1 MPRLTRLLLALCL
14 PALIAGCQ
22 LALPG
27 PDVPGPDGKGTQDV
41 TPNAV
46 AGDAIEVTALD
57 AGPAAA
63 GVAST
68 TPPTAPIPAPG
79 PEVAAAQPDPAPVA
93 AAAPAPK
100 PDPAAEV
107 PQTPKPAQQTACEKK
122 GGKWTRAGKGAL
134 FACIQSTRDA
144 GKQCSRESQCE
155 SQCLARSGTCAPF
168 KPLLGCN
175 EILQDNGARVTLC
188 ID

>member
-1 MPRLTRLLLALCL
+1 MPRLPSLLLALCL
-14 PALIAGCQ
+14 PALVAGCQ
-22 LALPG
+22 ITPQGAGTG
-27 PDVPGPDGKGTQDV
+27 PADAV

-57 AGPAAA
+57 ATPPATDAPADQATDPA
-63 GVAST
+63 GVEAT
-68 TPPTAPIPAPG
+68 
-79 PEVAAAQPDPAPVA
+79 
-93 AAAPAPK
+93 AAAPAQPNPAPTVATETPAPQ
-100 PDPAAEV
+100 PDLEAEV
-107 PQTPKPAQQTACEKK
+107 PTTPKPAQQLACEKR
-122 GGKWTRAGKGAL
+122 GGKWTRVGKGAL
-134 FACIQSTRDA
+134 FACIQPTRDA

-175 EILQDNGARVTLC
+175 EVLQDNGARVTLC